1 MVSINWK
8 IPLTHMKVGGIDQLP
23 YLNEVGENFD
33 PTYGTICLN
42 VETAKQLEFEEG
54 DTVTVESAN
63 GRITG
68 KLHLTELLFPRVVG
82 VAGALGRFVDTLGP
96 KAHKYP
102 YYNLLTSCKVMES
115 DPISLGVVN
124 ARPVRIYKA

>member
-1 MVSINWK
+1 MPK
-8 IPLTHMKVGGIDQLP
+8 
-23 YLNEVGENFD
+23 
-33 PTYGTICLN
+33 
-42 VETAKQLEFEEG
+42 
-54 DTVTVESAN
+54 
-63 GRITG
+63 
-68 KLHLTELLFPRVVG
+68 VVG

-124 ARPVRIYKA
+124 ARPVKVYKA